1 MATRCKAAGGVVLA
15 RAGFDLYQLRC
26 FVAVAEELNFRRAA
40 ERLNITQPPLSRQIQ
55 LLEHALGEQLFE
67 RSNRAVRLTPAGD
80 SLLASAGDI
89 LQRAEHAA
97 LMVRQAARGEAGDV
111 ALGFVPSAAIDF
123 VPRLVSEVRRTLPH
137 VTVKPIE
144 MMSYEI
150 NQALL
155 SGRLDLGLT
164 RTARRHAEIESTLVV
179 SEPFVLAIP
188 ADHPLARKAQP
199 GLGDLDGLPF
209 VGYSA
214 DRGGFLREMLGAALA
229 TEGVTPTT
237 VLEVSQTISVL
248 ALVNRGLGL
257 ALVPKSAQTVQMAN
271 LAYRE
276 IVTPDQLR
284 STLYLTA
291 GPKRLETPLYHRLKA
306 ATLRSLEPFR

>member
-1 MATRCKAAGGVVLA
+1 MARS
-15 RAGFDLYQLRC
+15 GFEFHQLRC

-40 ERLNITQPPLSRQIQ
+40 ERLNMTQPPLSRQIQ
-55 LLEHALGEQLFE
+55 LLEHAVGEALFE
-67 RSNRAVRLTPAGD
+67 RSNRAVRLTSAGE
-80 SLLASAGDI
+80 SFLASAGDI

-97 LMVRQAARGEAGDV
+97 MMARQAARGEAGDV

-137 VTVKPIE
+137 VTVKPTE

-164 RTARRHAEIESTLVV
+164 RTARRHAEIESTQMVN
-179 SEPFVLAIP
+179 EPFVLAVP
-188 ADHPLARKAQP
+188 ADHPLAQKAQP
-199 GLGDLDGLPF
+199 VLRDLDEMPF

-214 DRGGFLREMLGAALA
+214 DRGGFLREMLGAVFAS
-229 TEGVTPTT
+229 EGVTPQI

-257 ALVPKSAQTVQMAN
+257 ALVPKSAQTVRMAN
-271 LAYRE
+271 LAYRD
-276 IVTPDQLR
+276 IDTPDQLR

-291 GPKRLETPLYHRLKA
+291 GPKRLDSPLYHRLKEA
-306 ATLRSLEPFR
+306 ALIALAPFR